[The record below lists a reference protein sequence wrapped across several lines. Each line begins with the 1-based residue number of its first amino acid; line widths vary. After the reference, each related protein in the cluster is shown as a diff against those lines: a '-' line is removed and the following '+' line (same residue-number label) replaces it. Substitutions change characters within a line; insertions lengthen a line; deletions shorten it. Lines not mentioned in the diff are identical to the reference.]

1 MTKPKIKRKTEF
13 ILTESKWSDFAATAA
28 PGDSIVYYRGL
39 TPDWP
44 RTGPWEVFK
53 EVESRADDGE
63 FSLTQKVVGGF
74 PVKPVKPV
82 KKVKLRTF
90 EYRAE
95 KISPRAWVAI
105 DNLKDGPDIF
115 SVFKKERRHD

>member
-1 MTKPKIKRKTEF
+1 MTKPKHKRETEF
-13 ILTESKWSDFAATAA
+13 ILTESAWSDFAATAS

-44 RTGPWEVFK
+44 RTGPWEVFR
-53 EVESRADDGE
+53 EVQSRADDGE

-74 PVKPVKPV
+74 PIKKVKP
-82 KKVKLRTF
+82 VKLRTF

-95 KISPRAWVAI
+95 KISPRAWVAV

-115 SVFKKERRHD
+115 SVFQKDRRYD

>member
-1 MTKPKIKRKTEF
+1 VTKPKHKRETEF
-13 ILTESKWSDFAATAA
+13 ILTESAWSDFAATAA

-44 RTGPWEVFK
+44 HTGPWEVFK
-53 EVESRADDGE
+53 EVQSRANDGE

-74 PVKPVKPV
+74 PI
-82 KKVKLRTF
+82 KKVKRKTF

-95 KISPRAWVAI
+95 RISPRAWRAI
-105 DNLKDGPDIF
+105 DNLKEGPDIF
-115 SVFKKERRHD
+115 SVFQKDRRYD